1 MANGEWTWTGV
12 ASGLHEKGALEE
24 ALAGYRELLAGAGG
38 REGEGGGVFW
48 VQTGGVENKVL
59 EAWRAGGGG
68 MALLLAHPRHNSLAA
83 ALEALARI
91 RQEGGRGRV
100 CFLRSPED
108 RATAEELGAAV
119 RAAQAT
125 AALRRDVFGRLGESS
140 DWLVAS
146 STPPEVVEARFGCK
160 AKAVPIAALTEAY
173 RAEGDLEEDA
183 PEWALWEGATRKE
196 GVSREVFAESAR
208 MARALRKV
216 VKDEGL
222 SGLTVRCFDLLGSD
236 RVTGCLALA
245 MLADEGIAAGC
256 EGDMASMVALR
267 WMRHLTGQAGWMAN
281 PAELDPVSGVALLAH
296 CTVPLGMVER
306 YAFKTHFESGVGLG
320 IDGVFGTGPVT
331 LVRLGGE
338 TLGECRVAEG
348 ELAGNTHE
356 EGLCRTQARLK
367 LAPEVVRDWLARPL
381 GNHVTM
387 VRGRWAAAV
396 RLAAEAAGIETRE
409 PGK

>member
-1 MANGEWTWTGV
+1 MAKGEWTWAGV

-24 ALAGYRELLAGAGG
+24 ALKGYRELLEGAGG
-38 REGEGGGVFW
+38 REGEGGCVFW

-59 EAWRAGGGG
+59 EGWRAKGGGV
-68 MALLLAHPRHNSLAA
+68 AVLLAHPRHNSLAA

-100 CFLRSPED
+100 FFLRGAED
-108 RATAEELGAAV
+108 RETAGEIASGV
-119 RAAQAT
+119 RAAEAT
-125 AALRRDVFGRLGESS
+125 EALKRDVFGRVGESS

-146 STPPEVVEARFGCK
+146 STAPEAVEGRFGCK
-160 AKAVPIAALTEAY
+160 VKTIPISALTEAY
-173 RAEGDLEEDA
+173 RAEGAIGDDA
-183 PEWALWEGATRKE
+183 EEWAVWEGATRKE
-196 GVSREVFAESAR
+196 GVTREVFAESAR
-208 MARALRKV
+208 MARALRKLAAA
-216 VKDEGL
+216 EGL

-236 RVTGCLALA
+236 RVTGCLALSL
-245 MLADEGIAAGC
+245 LADEGITSAC

-267 WMRHLTGQAGWMAN
+267 WMKHLTGQAGWMAN
-281 PAELDPVSGVALLAH
+281 PAEMDPATGEVLLAH

-306 YAFKTHFESGVGLG
+306 YAFKTHFESGIGLG

-338 TLGECRVAEG
+338 TLGACWTAEA
-348 ELAGNTHE
+348 ELSGNTHE

-367 LAPEVVRDWLARPL
+367 LAPEAVREWLARPL

-387 VRGRWAAAV
+387 VRGRWAEAV
-396 RLAAEAAGIETRE
+396 RMAAEAAGMES
-409 PGK
+409 P

>member
-1 MANGEWTWTGV
+1 MAKTEWTWTGV
-12 ASGLHEKGALEE
+12 ASGLHDKGALEE
-24 ALAGYRELLAGAGG
+24 ALGGYRELLEGVGG
-38 REGEGGGVFW
+38 KEGEGGCVYW
-48 VQTGGVENKVL
+48 VQTGGVENRVL
-59 EAWRAGGGG
+59 EEWRKRGGGL
-68 MALLLAHPRHNSLAA
+68 ALLVAHPRHNSLAA
-83 ALEALARI
+83 ALEAMARI

-100 CFLRSPED
+100 YFLRGAED
-108 RATAEELGAAV
+108 RETAEKLGAAV
-119 RAAQAT
+119 HAAEAT
-125 AALRRDVFGRLGESS
+125 AALKRDVFGRVGESS

-146 STPPEVVEARFGCK
+146 STSPEALEARFGCK
-160 AKAVPIAALTEAY
+160 VKTVDIAVLTEAY
-173 RAEGDLEEDA
+173 RAEGAIGDDA
-183 PEWALWEGATRKE
+183 EEWAVWEGATRKE
-196 GVSREVFAESAR
+196 GVSRETFAESAR

-216 VKDEGL
+216 ARAEGL

-245 MLADEGIAAGC
+245 LLADEGITSAC

-267 WMRHLTGQAGWMAN
+267 WMKHLTGQAGWMAN
-281 PAELDPVSGVALLAH
+281 PAELDPVDGWALLAH

-306 YAFKTHFESGVGLG
+306 YAFKTHFESGIGLG

-338 TLGECRVAEG
+338 TLGQCRTAEG
-348 ELAGNTHE
+348 ELSGNTHE

-367 LAPEVVRDWLARPL
+367 LAPEAVQDWLARPL

-396 RLAAEAAGIETRE
+396 ALAAEAVGMAMG
-409 PGK
+409 